1 MTDNSDES
9 PTLEEVLDG
18 EVSADEYN
26 RHKEAEM
33 EARLNQLDEQKQ
45 AAVGALRDAAQ
56 ESADTETVTIG
67 QIDLE
72 VVSRIPPAVEDLLDE
87 MERAEQRQDTD
98 RLRELNALALAEM
111 VDSPDEYAD
120 PDVWAVAAEQNGLQ
134 WVSEAVATVLGPARD
149 RQQDTAGNLEP
160 DSDNTPNQQRGKP
173 SGWQRQR

>member
-1 MTDNSDES
+1 MTDDDA
-9 PTLEEVLDG
+9 PTLEQVLDG

-26 RHKEAEM
+26 EYKEAEM
-33 EARLNQLDEQKQ
+33 EARLDDLDEQKQ
-45 AAVGALRDAAQ
+45 AAVGALREAAQ
-56 ESADTETVTIG
+56 QSVDTESVTLG
-67 QIDLE
+67 QVDLD
-72 VVSRIPPAVEDLLDE
+72 VVTRIPPAVEDILDE

-134 WVSEAVATVLGPARD
+134 WVSEAVAVVLGPARD
-149 RQQDTAGNLEP
+149 RQQDAAGNLQP
-160 DSDNTPNQQRGKP
+160 DSDSTPSQQRDKQ

>member
-1 MTDNSDES
+1 MTDDDA
-9 PTLEEVLDG
+9 PTLEQVLDG

-26 RHKEAEM
+26 EYKEAEM
-33 EARLNQLDEQKQ
+33 EARLKDMDEQKQ
-45 AAVGALRDAAQ
+45 AAVGALREAAQ
-56 ESADTETVTIG
+56 QSVDTESVTLG
-67 QIDLE
+67 QVDLD
-72 VVSRIPPAVEDLLDE
+72 VVTRIPPAVEDILDE

-134 WVSEAVATVLGPARD
+134 WVSEAVAVVLGPARD
-149 RQQDTAGNLEP
+149 RQQDAAGNLQP
-160 DSDNTPNQQRGKP
+160 DSDSTPNQQRGKR